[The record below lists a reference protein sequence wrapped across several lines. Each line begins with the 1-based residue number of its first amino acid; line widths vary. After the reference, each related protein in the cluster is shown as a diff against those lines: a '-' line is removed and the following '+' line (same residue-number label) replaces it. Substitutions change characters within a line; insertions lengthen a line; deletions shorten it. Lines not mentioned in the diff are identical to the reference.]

1 MKKLIAMLLTFA
13 MLLGTLAGCGSRQTG
28 ETKDQSTAGAEQT
41 TAEAE
46 QTTAGQEETEAP
58 ESETPLKLQWSQA
71 IGIDTLFES
80 PARDQQSLYPYM
92 VFDCLMYWYGAEG
105 ELVPALA
112 TEWGNN
118 DDYTEFTLT
127 IREGVKWHD
136 GENLDAEDVAFTIR
150 YNIANPNSSVAK
162 KYQYIEGYE
171 ALKNG
176 ETDKL
181 SGMSVNGNTITLKL
195 TKSRP
200 LFLTD
205 IYATYVLP
213 EHLLGGMAWADMDSS
228 DYWKKPVGCGAY
240 IIDKVSFPDYFT
252 CTRFDEYWGEPAGI
266 KNVQFVSY
274 QTGGSDAAVA
284 GLINNEIDFGTR
296 HLITDSSVAAN
307 MTSQN
312 TNLKTLAVNAHNVRC
327 FVFNLAQRADGK
339 MKEDLQKKEVRQA
352 FDLLLDQE
360 VIASFYGSQAVASAT
375 LVNPN
380 ATEYNTDIPY
390 VSKDVDAA
398 KKLLD
403 EAGFDYSQT
412 IDIAYYYTDQ
422 TTADILALIVQDF
435 AAAGVTVN
443 PVLLEG
449 DLATLIYTTCNYDL
463 LYLAGANSD
472 FDQSAYYF
480 QCTSWGTYTFMG
492 QLDERTALFDDLM
505 NSYNTTNDS
514 AVRKDLSWQMQ
525 ALNYEYAYMLP
536 AYVSNF
542 NVVYN
547 TSSVQVPEDCLT
559 GGGQYYNWSQW
570 KMLK

>member
-1 MKKLIAMLLTFA
+1 MKKLIVMLLAFA
-13 MLLGTLAGCGSRQTG
+13 VLLGVLAGC
-28 ETKDQSTAGAEQT
+28 
-41 TAEAE
+41 
-46 QTTAGQEETEAP
+46 AGQPVESEKPTDSSQAESQEPSQTEAP

-80 PARDQQSLYPYM
+80 PAKDMQSLYPYM
-92 VFDCLMYWYGAEG
+92 VFDSLMYWDGANAT
-105 ELVPALA
+105 LVPAIA
-112 TEWGNN
+112 TEWSNN

-127 IREGVKWHD
+127 IREDVKWHD
-136 GENLDAEDVAFTIR
+136 GETLDANDVAFTIE
-150 YNIANPNSSVAK
+150 YYIANPNSSSAK
-162 KYQYIEGYE
+162 RFQYVEGYE

-176 ETDKL
+176 EADTL
-181 SGMSVNGNTITLKL
+181 TGMTVNGNVITLKL
-195 TKSRP
+195 TQSFP
-200 LFLTD
+200 LLLSN
-205 IYATYVLP
+205 IYGTYILP
-213 EHLLGGMAWADMDSS
+213 EHLLGDLAWADVDSN
-228 DYWKKPVGCGAY
+228 DYWKKPVGCGPY
-240 IIDKVSFPDYFT
+240 VIDEVSFPDYFT

-274 QTGGSDAAVA
+274 QTGGNDAAVA
-284 GLINNEIDFGTR
+284 AMINGEIDFGTR
-296 HLITDSSVAAN
+296 QLISDRSVANN
-307 MTSQN
+307 MSSQN
-312 TNLKTLAVNAHNVRC
+312 ADLKALAVNAHNVRC
-327 FVFNLAQRADGK
+327 FAFNLAERADGK

-352 FDLLLDQE
+352 FDLLIDQE
-360 VIASFYGSQAVASAT
+360 TIASFFGGQAVASAT

-403 EAGFDYSQT
+403 AAGFDYSQT

-422 TTADILALIVQDF
+422 TTADIMALIVQDF

-463 LYLAGANSD
+463 IYLAGANSD
-472 FDQSAYYF
+472 ADQSSYYF

-492 QLDERTALFDDLM
+492 QLEERTAMFDHLM
-505 NSYNTTNDS
+505 TAYNTTSD
-514 AVRKDLSWQMQ
+514 AAERKDLSWQMQ

-536 AYVSNF
+536 AYILN
-542 NVVYN
+542 NTVVYN
-547 TSSVQVPEDCLT
+547 HASVQLPESCLE
-559 GGGQYYNWSQW
+559 GGGNYYNWSQW

>member
-1 MKKLIAMLLTFA
+1 MKKLIALLLACA
-13 MLLGTLAGCGSRQTG
+13 MLLGVLAGCGNQQPT
-28 ETKDQSTAGAEQT
+28 ETTQAPTEAGDPNETQAAIQ
-41 TAEAE
+41 
-46 QTTAGQEETEAP
+46 ETEAP
-58 ESETPLKLQWSQA
+58 ESETPLKLEWRQS

-80 PARDQQSLYPYM
+80 PAKDQASLYPYM

-105 ELVPALA
+105 EFVPALA

-118 DDYTEFTLT
+118 EDYTEFTLT

-136 GENLDAEDVAFTIR
+136 GEILDAEDVAFTIL
-150 YNIANPNSSVAK
+150 YSIANPNSSTAK
-162 KYQYIEGYE
+162 KYQYVEGYE

-176 ETDKL
+176 ETDEL
-181 SGMSVNGNTITLKL
+181 AGMTVDGNTITFKL

-213 EHLLGGMAWADMDSS
+213 EHLLGDIPWAEIDSS

-240 IIDKVSFPDYFT
+240 IIDEVNFPDYFT
-252 CTRFDEYWGEPAGI
+252 CTRFNEYWGEPAGI
-266 KNVQFVSY
+266 KNVQFISY

-284 GLINNEIDFGTR
+284 GMINGEIDFGTR
-296 HLITDSSVAAN
+296 HLITDSSIAAN
-307 MTSQN
+307 MTAQN
-312 TNLKTLAVNAHNVRC
+312 SDLKTLPVNAHNVRC
-327 FVFNLAQRADGK
+327 FVFNLDHRADNK
-339 MKEDLQKKEVRQA
+339 LKEDLQKKEVRQA

-360 VIASFYGSQAVASAT
+360 VIASFYGTQAIASAT

-390 VSKDVDAA
+390 VSKDVEAA

-422 TTADILALIVQDF
+422 TTLDIMAMIVQDF

-443 PVLLEG
+443 PILLEG
-449 DLATLIYTTCNYDL
+449 DLADLIYTTCNYDL
-463 LYLAGANSD
+463 IYLAGANSD
-472 FDQSAYYF
+472 FDQSAFYF

-492 QLDERTALFDDLM
+492 QLDERTAMFDDLM
-505 NSYNTTNDS
+505 NAYNTTNDS
-514 AVRKDLSWQMQ
+514 AERKDLSWQMQ

-547 TSSVQVPEDCLT
+547 AVSVQVPEDCLT

-570 KMLK
+570 EMLK